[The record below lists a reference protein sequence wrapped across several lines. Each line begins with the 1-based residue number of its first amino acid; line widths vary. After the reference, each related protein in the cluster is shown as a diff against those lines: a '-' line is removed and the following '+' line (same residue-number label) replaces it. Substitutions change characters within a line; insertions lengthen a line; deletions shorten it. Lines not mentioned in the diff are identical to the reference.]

1 MVLGILTIV
10 ATHAAVRVLVPAAPS
25 RAVFAAAVVAFN
37 PMFVFVTAAVNNDA
51 FVIAAAAALVF
62 ATSRSA
68 YDPARV
74 GTAAATGAAIGL
86 ATLGKLSAL
95 VLVPPVLYRI
105 AVAPGD
111 RRGKARATAALV
123 AAFGA
128 VAGWWFLRLRALA
141 ADPVVDAGTLAAN
154 LRPTLQPLALLREW
168 DGFVKSFWGVFGAFN
183 VIFSDAVYE
192 AFFAL
197 SALGL
202 GAIVVAFVRGPARR
216 DPRVRALAIL
226 TLTNLAAVA
235 VWTSRLL
242 GSQGRLMFPSL
253 AAIATLAAMS
263 LDALR
268 PSLRRLV
275 TVVVPAALALAA
287 LFAGARL
294 IPAAYPPL

>member
-1 MVLGILTIV
+1 M
-10 ATHAAVRVLVPAAPS
+10 
-25 RAVFAAAVVAFN
+25 
-37 PMFVFVTAAVNNDA
+37 
-51 FVIAAAAALVF
+51 
-62 ATSRSA
+62 
-68 YDPARV
+68 
-74 GTAAATGAAIGL
+74 
-86 ATLGKLSAL
+86 
-95 VLVPPVLYRI
+95 
-105 AVAPGD
+105 
-111 RRGKARATAALV
+111 
-123 AAFGA
+123 
-128 VAGWWFLRLRALA
+128 
-141 ADPVVDAGTLAAN
+141 
-154 LRPTLQPLALLREW
+154 
-168 DGFVKSFWGVFGAFN
+168 
-183 VIFSDAVYE
+183 YE

-197 SALGL
+197 SALARRRRRCVRART
-202 GAIVVAFVRGPARR
+202 GAR

-263 LDALR
+263 LDTLR